1 MSWGAPDEMVINS
14 DLPFM
19 AEKEY
24 LYIQALINEKNY
36 KTALEWGAGASTIWF
51 PKNTTIK
58 VWIAIEHNKKYTDYL
73 EDKVNK
79 HTVVFHRPEHDG
91 YLDIIEHYDFILIDG
106 LYRDECL
113 EKAFKALNPGGR
125 IILHDSGRAAY
136 KKWYSKYPHRI
147 VFEGEGWLGDGWD
160 HRGLAEF
167 K

>member
-1 MSWGAPDEMVINS
+1 MSWGAPTELRIDSE
-14 DLPFM
+14 LPFM

-24 LYIQALINEKNY
+24 FYIQALIKEMNY
-36 KTALEWGAGASTIWF
+36 KTALEWGAGSSTLWF
-51 PKNTTIK
+51 PRQSDIK
-58 VWIAIEHNKKYTDYL
+58 WTAIEHNPVYVDYL
-73 EDKVNK
+73 KPKISNNVDLRLVE
-79 HTVVFHRPEHDG
+79 DG
-91 YLDIIEHYDFILIDG
+91 YEYVNVDGKYDFILIDG

-113 EKAFKALNPGGR
+113 EKAFKILNPGGR